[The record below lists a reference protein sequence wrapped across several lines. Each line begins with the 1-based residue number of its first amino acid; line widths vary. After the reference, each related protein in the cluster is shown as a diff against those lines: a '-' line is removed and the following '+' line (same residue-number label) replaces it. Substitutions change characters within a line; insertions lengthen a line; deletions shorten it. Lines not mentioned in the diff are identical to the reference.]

1 MRAISQTIKKARF
14 FLIFSLTIIIA
25 LILTLING
33 IRIDSFDSELLR
45 IEKLYIKLDKKLI
58 VNIKNIE
65 IYNKKS
71 EQSSSKELLDIA
83 DNAIWLGRL
92 FKEINIE
99 NISYQDINSTLLYKD
114 DIFYVNTPYL
124 TINTQIENK
133 NKVLIANVSELSLKD
148 FNITI
153 NGNLVADL
161 YDNRYYFGGKFSS
174 YELSGDIGLNLKNNI
189 LDYNISN
196 VNANSI
202 EKFIDNLAKKTDLHT
217 EIKNWIYGYIIAKQY
232 TLYSLHGKLN
242 LKNLDFYPNELYAK
256 AVAKDLSIKFH
267 ENVTPIKSNLT
278 YVELKNDSLFFYL
291 EKPTYMGKSLDG
303 SSVVIRNIIGKDSNM
318 SVNITTNSFLD
329 NDIHAILKA
338 YDIDF
343 PVSQKSGNLDSN
355 LTLDIVFDPFSISSN
370 GEFILKDADVDIGG
384 AEFYTKYANIY
395 LKDNVIKFKNS
406 NLVNMIFDANI
417 EGELDTNLKKAKFD
431 AKFNKLCVDKCQ
443 IFEASDI
450 NDTIN
455 LDYNKDL
462 NITADKLNLS
472 INIAK
477 NNQIELKNLKDIKQY
492 SPLMQKSSIIDGD
505 LLIQTLDFSKFDV
518 DFSSAKFD
526 LPFLNLQN
534 NPYNED
540 HFKIFID
547 KNVDVISKS
556 DHFKMNITDSDINLN
571 LNNLKLLVDAN
582 SSKKEYEK
590 NINFIAK
597 NSSIII
603 TDLNRTLN
611 FTKFS
616 GNINNNEL
624 NFDGSFDN
632 GEVKLNRQK
641 NSVKIEGDGLDASF
655 VNDFLG
661 LDGFK
666 DGNFTVRLSGEN
678 FTKFKS
684 EIKVSNTYLSNYK
697 FYQQFLSFLDSI
709 PSLLIFKVPDFNDK
723 GFTVNN
729 GIMLVQRDDNLL
741 TIKAIDLSGSSA
753 DITGNGTIDLKTK
766 DIDMTFQLKLLKDAS
781 SIISKIPVVNHIFLG
796 KDKTISTVI
805 KVRGTLDEPKFETQ
819 VVTDIIKTPYNI
831 IKNTLELPFIL
842 FN

>member
-505 LLIQTLDFSKFDV
+505 LLIQTSDFSKFDV

-666 DGNFTVRLSGEN
+666 DGNFTVRLSGGN

>member
-242 LKNLDFYPNELYAK
+242 LKNLDFCPNELYAK

>member
-505 LLIQTLDFSKFDV
+505 LLIQTPDFSKFDV

>member
-505 LLIQTLDFSKFDV
+505 LLIQTSDFSKFDV

>member
-547 KNVDVISKS
+547 KNIDVISKS

-641 NSVKIEGDGLDASF
+641 NSVKIEGDGLAASF

>member
-1 MRAISQTIKKARF
+1 RDRK
-14 FLIFSLTIIIA
+14 
-25 LILTLING
+25 
-33 IRIDSFDSELLR
+33 RI
-45 IEKLYIKLDKKLI
+45 
-58 VNIKNIE
+58 
-65 IYNKKS
+65 
-71 EQSSSKELLDIA
+71 
-83 DNAIWLGRL
+83 
-92 FKEINIE
+92 
-99 NISYQDINSTLLYKD
+99 
-114 DIFYVNTPYL
+114 
-124 TINTQIENK
+124 
-133 NKVLIANVSELSLKD
+133 
-148 FNITI
+148 
-153 NGNLVADL
+153 
-161 YDNRYYFGGKFSS
+161 
-174 YELSGDIGLNLKNNI
+174 
-189 LDYNISN
+189 
-196 VNANSI
+196 
-202 EKFIDNLAKKTDLHT
+202 
-217 EIKNWIYGYIIAKQY
+217 
-232 TLYSLHGKLN
+232 
-242 LKNLDFYPNELYAK
+242 
-256 AVAKDLSIKFH
+256 
-267 ENVTPIKSNLT
+267 
-278 YVELKNDSLFFYL
+278 KNDSLFFYL

-505 LLIQTLDFSKFDV
+505 LLIQTPDFSKFDV

>member
-291 EKPTYMGKSLDG
+291 ERPTYMGKSLDG

-505 LLIQTLDFSKFDV
+505 LLIQTPDFSKFDV

>member
-1 MRAISQTIKKARF
+1 M
-14 FLIFSLTIIIA
+14 
-25 LILTLING
+25 
-33 IRIDSFDSELLR
+33 
-45 IEKLYIKLDKKLI
+45 
-58 VNIKNIE
+58 
-65 IYNKKS
+65 
-71 EQSSSKELLDIA
+71 
-83 DNAIWLGRL
+83 
-92 FKEINIE
+92 
-99 NISYQDINSTLLYKD
+99 
-114 DIFYVNTPYL
+114 
-124 TINTQIENK
+124 
-133 NKVLIANVSELSLKD
+133 
-148 FNITI
+148 
-153 NGNLVADL
+153 
-161 YDNRYYFGGKFSS
+161 
-174 YELSGDIGLNLKNNI
+174 NN
-189 LDYNISN
+189 
-196 VNANSI
+196 
-202 EKFIDNLAKKTDLHT
+202 
-217 EIKNWIYGYIIAKQY
+217 
-232 TLYSLHGKLN
+232 
-242 LKNLDFYPNELYAK
+242 
-256 AVAKDLSIKFH
+256 
-267 ENVTPIKSNLT
+267 
-278 YVELKNDSLFFYL
+278 
-291 EKPTYMGKSLDG
+291 
-303 SSVVIRNIIGKDSNM
+303 
-318 SVNITTNSFLD
+318 
-329 NDIHAILKA
+329 
-338 YDIDF
+338 
-343 PVSQKSGNLDSN
+343 
-355 LTLDIVFDPFSISSN
+355 
-370 GEFILKDADVDIGG
+370 
-384 AEFYTKYANIY
+384 
-395 LKDNVIKFKNS
+395 
-406 NLVNMIFDANI
+406 IFDANVD
-417 EGELDTNLKKAKFD
+417 GELDANLKKAKFD
-431 AKFNKLCVDKCQ
+431 AKFNKLCINECR
-443 IFEASDI
+443 IFAASDI

-477 NNQIELKNLKDIKQY
+477 NNQIKVKNLKELKQY
-492 SPLMQKSSIIDGD
+492 SPLMEKLSIMDGD
-505 LLIQTLDFSKFDV
+505 LLIQTPDFSKFDV

-534 NPYNED
+534 NPYDED
-540 HFKIFID
+540 HFKILIN
-547 KNVDVISKS
+547 KNIDVISKS
-556 DHFKMNITDSDINLN
+556 DHLKMSITDSDINLN

-590 NINFIAK
+590 NLNFAAK

-603 TDLNRTLN
+603 MDLNRTLN
-611 FTKFS
+611 FIKFS

-624 NFDGSFDN
+624 NFDGLFDN
-632 GEVKLNRQK
+632 GEVKLNKQK

-666 DGNFTVRLSGEN
+666 DGNFTVRLNGEG

-766 DIDMTFQLKLLKDAS
+766 DINMTFQLKLLKDAS
-781 SIISKIPVVNHIFLG
+781 SIISKIPVASHIFLG

-842 FN
+842 FQ

>member
-547 KNVDVISKS
+547 KNIDVISKS

>member
-242 LKNLDFYPNELYAK
+242 LKNLNFYPNELYAK

-505 LLIQTLDFSKFDV
+505 LLIQTPDFSKFDV

>member
-406 NLVNMIFDANI
+406 NLVNIIFDANI

-505 LLIQTLDFSKFDV
+505 LLIQTSDFSKFDV

>member
-641 NSVKIEGDGLDASF
+641 NSIKIEGDGLDASF

>member
-1 MRAISQTIKKARF
+1 MSAISQIIKKARF
-14 FLIFSLTIIIA
+14 FLIFSITIIIA

-114 DIFYVNTPYL
+114 NIFYVNTPYL

-161 YDNRYYFGGKFSS
+161 YDNRYYFGGKFRS

-202 EKFIDNLAKKTDLHT
+202 EKFIDNLAEKTDLHT
-217 EIKNWIYGYIIAKQY
+217 EIKNWIYGYIIAKEY

-242 LKNLDFYPNELYAK
+242 LKNFDFYPNELYAK

-267 ENVTPIKSNLT
+267 ENITPVKSNLA
-278 YVELKNDSLFFYL
+278 YAELKNDSLFFHL
-291 EKPTYMGKSLDG
+291 EKPTYMEKPLDG
-303 SSVVIRNIIGKDSNM
+303 SSVVIRNIIGKNSNM

-338 YDIDF
+338 YGIDF

-370 GEFILKDADVDIGG
+370 GEFMLKDANIDIGG
-384 AEFYTKYANIY
+384 ADFYTKYANIY

-406 NLVNMIFDANI
+406 NLMNNIFDANVD
-417 EGELDTNLKKAKFD
+417 GELDANLKKAKFD
-431 AKFNKLCVDKCQ
+431 AKFNKLCINECR
-443 IFEASDI
+443 IFAASDI

-477 NNQIELKNLKDIKQY
+477 NNQIKVKNLKELKQY
-492 SPLMQKSSIIDGD
+492 SPLMEKLSIMDGD
-505 LLIQTLDFSKFDV
+505 LLIQTPDFSKFDV

-534 NPYNED
+534 NPYDED
-540 HFKIFID
+540 HFKILIN
-547 KNVDVISKS
+547 KNIDVISKS
-556 DHFKMNITDSDINLN
+556 DHLKMSITDSDINLN

-590 NINFIAK
+590 NLNFAAK

-603 TDLNRTLN
+603 MDLNRTLN

-632 GEVKLNRQK
+632 GEVKLNKQK

-666 DGNFTVRLSGEN
+666 DGNFTVRLNGEG

-766 DIDMTFQLKLLKDAS
+766 DINMTFQLKLLKDAS
-781 SIISKIPVVNHIFLG
+781 SIISKIPVVSHIFLG

-819 VVTDIIKTPYNI
+819 VVTYIIKTPYNI

-842 FN
+842 FQ